1 MQKTSITLEKL
12 FFATKCCSKA
22 ELAEKLD
29 VTYGA
34 LRHAEINSNPSMDG
48 RILKVAAEN
57 DISTDWL
64 FGINGKI
71 PNIPEYATPSE
82 PTAQ

>member
-1 MQKTSITLEKL
+1 MQKIDITLEKL

-22 ELAEKLD
+22 ELARKLG

-34 LRHAEINSNPSMDG
+34 LRHAEINPNPSIDG
-48 RILKVAAEN
+48 RILRVAAEN

-71 PNIPEYATPSE
+71 PNIQEYKNIAETQ
-82 PTAQ
+82 AQ